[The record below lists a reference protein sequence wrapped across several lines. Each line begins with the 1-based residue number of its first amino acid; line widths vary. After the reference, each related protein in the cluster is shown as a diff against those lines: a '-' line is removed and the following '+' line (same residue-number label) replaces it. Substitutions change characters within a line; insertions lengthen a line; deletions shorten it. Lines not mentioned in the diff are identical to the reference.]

1 MTEIRGGNARATQKW
16 AGQRVGNARER
27 CGATLGQRRA
37 TGGDT
42 HLYYYVV
49 YSDAAALGAAS
60 VVASAIPHV
69 SHPSTLTAKA
79 TTTVIRG
86 SFRGWPGCGERR
98 APAFHSHRKF

>member
-1 MTEIRGGNARATQKW
+1 MNGIRGGNAGATQKR
-16 AGQRVGNARER
+16 AVQRMGNARER
-27 CGATLGQRRA
+27 CGATLGRRRA

-60 VVASAIPHV
+60 VVASNPHV
-69 SHPSTLTAKA
+69 SHPSTLTVKTA
-79 TTTVIRG
+79 TTVIRG
-86 SFRGWPGCGERR
+86 SFRGWPGCGERG